1 MLLLMMEVKGR
12 FNTKMVKKAKF
23 GDVYFDEMGGFE
35 SIEKDRITGNVSHR
49 MASSYYLFSR
59 VLLFPQDVVRKVH
72 ISKPTRDLRAR
83 LMPPS
88 SVKLND
94 EEMRLLASFIEL
106 LDKCLTL
113 DPSRRITP
121 REALAHPF
129 IRG

>member
-1 MLLLMMEVKGR
+1 MMEVKGR
-12 FNTKMVKKAKF
+12 FNTKMIKKAKF

-49 MASSYYLFSR
+49 MTSSYCLFSR

>member
-1 MLLLMMEVKGR
+1 MMEVKGR